1 MTSECHKI
9 FSLLIM
15 ICYNLI
21 MNNTANILKSLR
33 IQSNMSQA
41 ELAEL
46 IGISRSAIS
55 SYENGTRS
63 PNHDTLVKFATIFNV
78 STDYLLGLTNEND
91 KLDEITQ
98 VFSEIRIL
106 LESSNLNIEKRS
118 QILTEIKDYFHW
130 KLNKAKSK

>member
-1 MTSECHKI
+1 
-9 FSLLIM
+9 
-15 ICYNLI
+15 